1 MSTQVC
7 KTAFLRIHGV
17 SNGRVNRALQAS
29 LKEGGTPHQ
38 DQWGRH
44 VPANKTT
51 EEDLAAVRQRIEMI
65 PKYRSHYSRAD
76 NPNREYLNPEL
87 SIAKMYSLYCEQCT
101 SSGKRAV
108 SNWVFRRVFNEEY
121 NLTFGRFVTFNFLC
135 LCPLTYS
142 NLSCKGCLNP
152 SQA

>member
-1 MSTQVC
+1 MQNAYICGCVKVLSIKRHYSSTEATPKRNFSGVYYVNNSGVSTQVC

-17 SNGRVNRALQAS
+17 SNGRVNRALQVS

-51 EEDLAAVRQRIEMI
+51 EEDLAAVRQRIKMF

-87 SIAKMYSLYCEQCT
+87 STVKMYVCAL
-101 SSGKRAV
+101 
-108 SNWVFRRVFNEEY
+108 
-121 NLTFGRFVTFNFLC
+121 
-135 LCPLTYS
+135 P
-142 NLSCKGCLNP
+142 
-152 SQA
+152 